1 MKDANHVSADERRRQ
16 VWISRND
23 GSLDE
28 LKRICDRTTNLEDW
42 PHAVEVE
49 QNVLIYDAADAAA
62 LQGEARLSLMAEWA
76 TVFRSGPGVIVLRGA
91 IPDEAVIDKAT
102 ATFSDIIAEEKDAS
116 SRGDYFITAGSNDR
130 VWNSLQKHCLA
141 DPKNFA
147 DYFKFPAIDIACR
160 AWLGPGYQMT
170 AQCFRVN
177 PGGKAQDAHRDYHLG
192 FMTPKRQESYPG
204 HVQELSPMLTLQ
216 GAVAHID
223 MPIETG
229 PTLYLPY
236 SQNFYEGYLAF
247 EREEFQE
254 YFKEA
259 RSQLPMKKGDAVFF
273 NPAVMHGAGANVTED
288 RYRLVNL
295 LQVSSAMGRTMEAI
309 DRTSMIKAL
318 YPELVGSGLSDDEL
332 DRVVAASAEGYA
344 FPTNLD
350 TDPAVGGM
358 SPKTHA
364 DMMRE
369 ALAKRTSADEFAALI
384 DTLDVRRKA

>member
-1 MKDANHVSADERRRQ
+1 MKDANHVAADERRRR

-273 NPAVMHGAGANVTED
+273 NPAVMHGAGANVTDD

-309 DRTSMIKAL
+309 DRTAMIKAL

>member
-1 MKDANHVSADERRRQ
+1 MKDAIHASAEERRRQ
-16 VWISRND
+16 VWINRDD

-28 LKRICDRTTNLEDW
+28 LKRICDQETVLEDW
-42 PHAVEVE
+42 PHAEASE
-49 QNVLIYDAADAAA
+49 QNVLIYDAVKASQ
-62 LQGEARLSLMAEWA
+62 LTGEDRLSLMAEWA
-76 TVFRSGPGVIVLRGA
+76 TVLRSGPGVIVLKGA
-91 IPDEAVIDKAT
+91 VPDGEVMDRAT
-102 ATFSDIIAEEKDAS
+102 ETFSEIIAEEKDAS

-130 VWNSLQKHCLA
+130 LWNSLQKHCLA

-147 DYFKFPAIDIACR
+147 DYFKYPAIDLACR

-223 MPIETG
+223 MPVETG

-236 SQNFYEGYLAF
+236 SQMFYEGYLAF
-247 EREEFQE
+247 ERPEFQT
-254 YFKEA
+254 YFREA
-259 RSQLPMKKGDAVFF
+259 HSQLPMNKGDAVFF

-295 LQVSSAMGRTMEAI
+295 LQVSSAMGRAMEAI
-309 DRTSMIKAL
+309 DRTAMIKAL
-318 YPELVGSGLSDDEL
+318 YPVLAEGGWSDEELE
-332 DRVVAASAEGYA
+332 RIVAASAEGYA

-369 ALAKRTSADEFAALI
+369 ALAKRSSAADFAELI
-384 DTLDVRRKA
+384 DTLDGRRRA